1 MDQPI
6 RLPAPSNITR
16 QVATGIQTPN
26 SLARSTST
34 VSDRSDIRNPEET
47 MRNRLGVYRTY
58 LEHEIDFVDNEIRA
72 LIERAPSQNPTQDA
86 ALLDLRES
94 LKVRYN
100 NLRTKLVKVNELL
113 ELL

>member
-1 MDQPI
+1 M
-6 RLPAPSNITR
+6 
-16 QVATGIQTPN
+16 
-26 SLARSTST
+26 TSAILKRPC
-34 VSDRSDIRNPEET
+34 VI
-47 MRNRLGVYRTY
+47 GVYRTY